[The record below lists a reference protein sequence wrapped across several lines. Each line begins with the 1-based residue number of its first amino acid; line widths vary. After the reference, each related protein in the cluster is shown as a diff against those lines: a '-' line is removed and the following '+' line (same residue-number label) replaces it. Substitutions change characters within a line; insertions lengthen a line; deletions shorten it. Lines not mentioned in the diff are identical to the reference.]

1 MHAAPGMMT
10 SRKSLIPAPAPTA
23 GLFPEFSRMND
34 RLQQTLGR
42 FDDYN
47 AADPH
52 TFTWDGQ
59 TCPQE
64 LFLAQRLHDWVMKL
78 APEASEALVLA
89 SRCQHI
95 GRWEIARDSYPEGRI
110 GYLTWRKALARH
122 HAATAQD
129 IMTQA
134 GYPQDAC
141 DRVGAILMK
150 QGIKQ
155 DPDVQVM
162 ENALCLVFLQ
172 YQYEAFH
179 PAHPEKIVEILRKS
193 LLKMDEAGHRQA
205 MTLPYSSEGMR
216 YLKQALAALD
226 AGR

>member
-1 MHAAPGMMT
+1 
-10 SRKSLIPAPAPTA
+10 
-23 GLFPEFSRMND
+23 MND
-34 RLQQTLGR
+34 RLQQTLRR
-42 FDDYN
+42 FDEYN
-47 AADPH
+47 AADPNL
-52 TFTWDGQ
+52 FTWEGQ

-64 LFLAQRLHDWVMKL
+64 LFLAHKLHEWVMAL
-78 APEASEALVLA
+78 APDASEALVLA

-95 GRWEIARDSYPEGRI
+95 GRWEITRDSYPEGRI

-122 HAATAQD
+122 HAQIAD
-129 IMTQA
+129 RIMQET
-134 GYPQDAC
+134 GYPQDVR
-141 DRVGAILMK
+141 DRVTAILMK

-179 PAHPEKIVEILRKS
+179 PAHPDKIVEILRKS
-193 LLKMDEAGHRQA
+193 LLKMDGAGHQQA
-205 MTLPYSSEGMR
+205 LTLPYSPTGMA
-216 YLKQALAALD
+216 YLKQALAALE

>member
-1 MHAAPGMMT
+1 
-10 SRKSLIPAPAPTA
+10 
-23 GLFPEFSRMND
+23 MND
-34 RLQQTLGR
+34 RLQQTLRR
-42 FDDYN
+42 FDEYN
-47 AADPH
+47 AADPNL
-52 TFTWDGQ
+52 FTWEGQ

-64 LFLAQRLHDWVMKL
+64 LFLARKLHEWVMTL
-78 APEASEALVLA
+78 APDASEALVLA

-95 GRWEIARDSYPEGRI
+95 GRWEITRDSYPEGRI

-122 HAATAQD
+122 HAQIAD
-129 IMTQA
+129 RIMQET
-134 GYPQDAC
+134 GYPQDVR
-141 DRVGAILMK
+141 DRVTAILMK

-179 PAHPEKIVEILRKS
+179 PAHPDKIVEILRKS
-193 LLKMDEAGHRQA
+193 LLKMDGAGHQQA
-205 MTLPYSSEGMR
+205 LTLPYSPTGMA
-216 YLKQALAALD
+216 YLKQALAALE

>member
-1 MHAAPGMMT
+1 MT
-10 SRKSLIPAPAPTA
+10 
-23 GLFPEFSRMND
+23 D
-34 RLQQTLGR
+34 RLQQTLRR

-47 AADPH
+47 AADPNAFEWEGH
-52 TFTWDGQ
+52 A
-59 TCPQE
+59 CPQE
-64 LFLAQRLHDWVMKL
+64 LFLAQKLHEWVMKL
-78 APEASEALVLA
+78 APEASEALILA

-95 GRWEIARDSYPEGRI
+95 GRWEIARDSYPEGRV

-122 HAATAQD
+122 HAHIAQA
-129 IMTQA
+129 IMKET
-134 GYPQDAC
+134 GYAPEDC
-141 DRVGAILMK
+141 ERVTAILMK

-179 PAHPEKIVEILRKS
+179 PAHKDKIVEILRKS
-193 LLKMDEAGHRQA
+193 LLKMDAAGHQQA
-205 MTLPYSSEGMR
+205 LTLPFSTVGMG
-216 YLKQALAALD
+216 YLKQAIAAGE

>member
-1 MHAAPGMMT
+1 
-10 SRKSLIPAPAPTA
+10 
-23 GLFPEFSRMND
+23 MND
-34 RLQQTLGR
+34 RLQQTLRR

-52 TFTWDGQ
+52 SFTWAGES
-59 TCPQE
+59 CPQE
-64 LFLAQRLHDWVMKL
+64 LFLAQKLHEWVMKL
-78 APEASEALVLA
+78 APDATEPLILA

-95 GRWEIARDSYPEGRI
+95 GRWEIARASYPEGRI

-122 HAATAQD
+122 HAGIAQA
-129 IMTQA
+129 IMKEA
-134 GYPQDAC
+134 GYPQADI
-141 DRVGAILMK
+141 DRVVAILMK

-179 PAHPEKIVEILRKS
+179 PAHEEKIVEILRKS
-193 LLKMDEAGHRQA
+193 LLKMDGAGHQQA
-205 MTLPYSSEGMR
+205 MTLAYSPKGMDYIR
-216 YLKQALAALD
+216 QALAALNA
-226 AGR
+226 AG

>member
-1 MHAAPGMMT
+1 
-10 SRKSLIPAPAPTA
+10 
-23 GLFPEFSRMND
+23 MND
-34 RLQQTLGR
+34 RLQQTLRR

-52 TFTWDGQ
+52 LFSWEGQ

-64 LFLAQRLHDWVMKL
+64 LFLAQKLHEWVMTL
-78 APEASEALVLA
+78 APDASEALILA

-95 GRWEIARDSYPEGRI
+95 GRWEITRDSYPEGRI

-122 HAATAQD
+122 HAGVAQD
-129 IMTQA
+129 IMKQA

-179 PAHPEKIVEILRKS
+179 PAHPDKIVEILRKS
-193 LLKMDEAGHRQA
+193 LLKMDGAGHQQA
-205 MTLPYSSEGMR
+205 MTLPYTSQGMD
-216 YLKQALAALD
+216 YLRQALAALE
-226 AGR
+226 AGG